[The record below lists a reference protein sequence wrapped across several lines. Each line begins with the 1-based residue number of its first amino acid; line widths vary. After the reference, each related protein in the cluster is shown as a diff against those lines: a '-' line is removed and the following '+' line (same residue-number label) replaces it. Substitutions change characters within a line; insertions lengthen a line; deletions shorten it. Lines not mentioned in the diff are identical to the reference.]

1 MTDIDAADDLD
12 QPEGADVQRRLRALR
27 VDAPDGA
34 FLVALHGRLAA
45 EADRRRSGRV
55 ARAARWLWERPR
67 LVWPALGIACG
78 VTVALLVLAGSR
90 KVPLA
95 PTEAGA
101 LALRQPA
108 VVRLPAD
115 KVAVI
120 HLTFTADV
128 SMDEVDFSVSLPDGL
143 CFWSD
148 GARLADRIFS
158 WRGRLAPGENAMPIA
173 VRGDRPGR
181 YRVRA
186 TARAGQHEVEHDVVL
201 EVVEGA

>member
-1 MTDIDAADDLD
+1 MTDIEATDDLD
-12 QPEGADVQRRLRALR
+12 RGEGADVQRRLRALR

-45 EADRRRSGRV
+45 EAEAKRRRP
-55 ARAARWLWERPR
+55 WL
-67 LVWPALGIACG
+67 LWPALGVACG
-78 VTVALLVLAGSR
+78 VAAALLVLAGSP
-90 KVPLA
+90 KVPPAATATTTTGTGVLA
-95 PTEAGA
+95 VQ
-101 LALRQPA
+101 QPA
-108 VVRLPAD
+108 AVRLPAD

-128 SMDEVDFSVSLPDGL
+128 SMDDVDFSVALPDGL
-143 CFWSD
+143 SFWSD

-173 VRGDRPGR
+173 VRGERPGR

-186 TARAGQHEVEHDVVL
+186 TARSGQHEVEHEVVL
-201 EVVEGA
+201 EVVGGA